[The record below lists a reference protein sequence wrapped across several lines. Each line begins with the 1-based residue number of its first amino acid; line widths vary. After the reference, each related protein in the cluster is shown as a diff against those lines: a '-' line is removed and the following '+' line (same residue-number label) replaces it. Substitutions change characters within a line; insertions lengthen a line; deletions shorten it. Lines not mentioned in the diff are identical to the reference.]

1 MIDAISDLERS
12 VQMFLDV
19 DLSMRDV
26 VLILL
31 VVVVTV
37 LAKVQ
42 QNSID
47 ELRREIRK
55 ARNSRFDFE

>member
-1 MIDAISDLERS
+1 MPDLFSAFE
-12 VQMFLDV
+12 
-19 DLSMRDV
+19 MRDV